1 MLFADLS
8 PQLARCPRHVLPTH
22 PHSLTRPPAPIALQV
37 KRAVGEH
44 LLIEDEG
51 CLFPCEVLEV
61 IDASKGIW
69 LVHYLGWD
77 EIRDENV
84 GGKGANV
91 ARILPD
97 TPENQELCVDL
108 KTQIRR
114 VQRKGN
120 QLPRGD
126 TKLILRNKVFAATVI
141 ETAIRQQERGLPV
154 TTMHYITFEADPSKD
169 GWFDQALLRLAP
181 PSAAPGSTA
190 SAEAGKKQRG
200 KSAKAYMLV
209 ERKDALLR
217 RMGSEVAGA
226 IDPQPAAAAAKGTA
240 KGGGRAKRGGAAAAS
255 RSRGASAATAAAAA
269 ASEDAQM
276 RTWVWSWS
284 GARSPQLTRTWV
296 ETATCRGP
304 AAAAAVAA
312 AETTAR
318 EFTLGELSSHASELK
333 NFNTKKNNHVF
344 LKRNSVKALQ
354 GALEKTTAEG
364 KRLKSV
370 GKDARLA
377 AAAAKKEQSEENV
390 RENFEAHFAASFGLL
405 F

>member
-1 MLFADLS
+1 
-8 PQLARCPRHVLPTH
+8 
-22 PHSLTRPPAPIALQV
+22 V

-217 RMGSEVAGA
+217 RMGSEAAGA
-226 IDPQPAAAAAKGTA
+226 IDPPPAAAAAKGTA

-255 RSRGASAATAAAAA
+255 RRRSSSAAAAFA
-269 ASEDAQM
+269 RIRAL
-276 RTWVWSWS
+276 
-284 GARSPQLTRTWV
+284 ARSRSQTRQPSHRSEWSAHTGRV
-296 ETATCRGP
+296 HSASACRSTVSIGTHTP
-304 AAAAAVAA
+304 SMQSTTTRAPLVTRSAAV
-312 AETTAR
+312 T
-318 EFTLGELSSHASELK
+318 SD
-333 NFNTKKNNHVF
+333 
-344 LKRNSVKALQ
+344 
-354 GALEKTTAEG
+354 EKWT
-364 KRLKSV
+364 
-370 GKDARLA
+370 
-377 AAAAKKEQSEENV
+377 
-390 RENFEAHFAASFGLL
+390 
-405 F
+405 

>member
-1 MLFADLS
+1 MGKRGAAMNASAKIAATAGSGKSYTEADAKKRAAAAKAGPVSAAVPPLES
-8 PQLARCPRHVLPTH
+8 PPTGLALRSAPHPRPAR
-22 PHSLTRPPAPIALQV
+22 SLAHAARPALQV
-37 KRAVGEH
+37 KRAVGDH

-61 IDASKGIW
+61 IDASKGVW

-126 TKLILRNKVFAATVI
+126 TRLILKNKVYAATVI
-141 ETAIRQQERGLPV
+141 ETAIRQQERGMPV
-154 TTMHYITFEADPSKD
+154 TTMHYITFAADGSKD
-169 GWFDQALLRLAP
+169 GWFDEGVLRLAP
-181 PSAAPGSTA
+181 PTAAAGSTA
-190 SAEAGKKQRG
+190 PSAEAGKKQRG

-217 RMGSEVAGA
+217 RMGS
-226 IDPQPAAAAAKGTA
+226 DAAAAAPGGVAPPVAVGKGKA
-240 KGGGRAKRGGAAAAS
+240 KGGGRAKRGGGGGAAAAS
-255 RSRGASAATAAAAA
+255 RGRGPGAAAAAAA

-276 RTWVWSWS
+276 RTWVWCWS

-296 ETATCRGP
+296 ETRRESAPPARASSSEAGSSSETQ
-304 AAAAAVAA
+304 AAASESVATKGFTI
-312 AETTAR
+312 AE
-318 EFTLGELSSHASELK
+318 LNSHASELK
-333 NFNTKKNNHVF
+333 VRID
-344 LKRNSVKALQ
+344 LKQ
-354 GALEKTTAEG
+354 P
-364 KRLKSV
+364 
-370 GKDARLA
+370 
-377 AAAAKKEQSEENV
+377 
-390 RENFEAHFAASFGLL
+390 
-405 F
+405 